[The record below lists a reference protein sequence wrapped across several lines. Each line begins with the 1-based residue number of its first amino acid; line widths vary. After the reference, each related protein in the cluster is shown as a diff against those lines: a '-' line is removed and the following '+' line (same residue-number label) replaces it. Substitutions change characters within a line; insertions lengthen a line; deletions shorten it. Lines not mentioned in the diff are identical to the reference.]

1 MRNVSNTCVA
11 PTQDPIIQFV
21 ENKRTMRFLN
31 PMRDLFKR
39 VQVDGCAITI
49 GMRCDNLLVSAD
61 EQREFFVELK
71 GVDVP
76 KAIEQLRTTI
86 MALGEYAN
94 DRHAF
99 IVSTNVAPSYTSTIQ
114 KAQKEFRRKFNA
126 ELCVKEIIME
136 HKLNG

>member
-31 PMRDLFKR
+31 PKRDLFKR
-39 VQVDGCAITI
+39 VQVDGCAITN

-94 DRHAF
+94 DRQAF

-114 KAQKEFRRKFNA
+114 KAQKEFRSKFNA
-126 ELCVKEIIME
+126 ELCIKEIIME
-136 HKLNG
+136 YELNG